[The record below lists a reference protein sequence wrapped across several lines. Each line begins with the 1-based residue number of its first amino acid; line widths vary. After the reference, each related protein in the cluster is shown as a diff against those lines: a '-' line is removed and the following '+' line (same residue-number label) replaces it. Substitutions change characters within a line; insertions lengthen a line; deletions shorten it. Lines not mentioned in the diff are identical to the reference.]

1 MKNVYFVILG
11 GGQGERLWPLSRKDR
26 PKQFV
31 TFLDNKS
38 LLEQTLER
46 VKKLAANKD
55 QIGIVT
61 NTDHKDRVI
70 ELVGKDVGFILAE
83 EDGRNTGP
91 AVLYACLDIYKKDPN
106 ATVVFLP
113 SDSFVVE
120 AQKYV
125 KSIELAVKF
134 AKKNK
139 KIVTLGVMPTRPSVS
154 YGYIQAENI
163 LDEHIKVNSV
173 YNAKKFHEKPS
184 LKTAQDYLK
193 DDSMLW
199 NISVFV
205 SSVSFLINEFKTYAA
220 DVFSDM
226 QSYLD
231 GKFDYKDIEKISIDF
246 AVIEKSENIA
256 VIPCDFS
263 WYDVGNIDV
272 FLTLQHRLAK
282 ESTKIINVDATNN
295 LASIIPRSINHE
307 KIVAFVGVHNLCVVE
322 DEDVILIAKRSQV
335 EKVKKVLHKIKKE
348 SWRDYL

>member
-1 MKNVYFVILG
+1 MKNVYFIILG
-11 GGQGERLWPLSRKDR
+11 GGQGERLWPLSRKAR

-31 TFLDNKS
+31 PFLDHKS

-46 VKKLAANKD
+46 VKKLAVNRD

-61 NTDHKDRVI
+61 NKDHKDRVV

-83 EDGRNTGP
+83 DDGRNTGP
-91 AVLYACLDIYKKDPN
+91 AVLYACLEIYKKDSD
-106 ATVVFLP
+106 ATVVFVP

-120 AQKYV
+120 AEKYV
-125 KSIELAVKF
+125 KSIELAVQF
-134 AKKNK
+134 AKQNE

-154 YGYIQAENI
+154 YGYIQADNS
-163 LDEHIKVNSV
+163 DSGHINVNSV

-184 LKTAQDYLK
+184 LEKAQDYLK
-193 DDSMLW
+193 NDFMLW

-205 SSVSFLINEFKTYAA
+205 SQVSFLIKEFKTHAE
-220 DVFSDM
+220 DLLDDM

-231 GKFDYKDIEKISIDF
+231 GKIDYKDIENISIDF
-246 AVIEKSENIA
+246 ALIEKSENIA

-272 FLTLQHRLAK
+272 FLTLQHKLAK
-282 ESTKIINVDATNN
+282 ESTKIINVDASNN
-295 LASIIPRSINHE
+295 LATVIPQSVDHE
-307 KIVAFVGVHNLCVVE
+307 KIIAFVGVSDLCVIE
-322 DEDVILIAKRSQV
+322 DKDVILVAKRSQV